1 VQVLLSSRTELKAPV
16 RVQLSGQ
23 KVYVEIVM
31 IMRRGKVRALRVL
44 FLAAFLV
51 LGASAASQAGPLG
64 VNIDPYPD
72 IMSGFITTTYN
83 ATSGAFSASGWALTL
98 DTGTGQQNI
107 TTNFRLTATIDKT
120 GQASAAALTIGSAAS
135 PYLYTATLMGFAF
148 NAIQGGVMEFL
159 FGPAT
164 GSYVPSIYSDS
175 KPLDLQLSAGTGFM
189 GTFATGFTSSSGT
202 AELRGDPPPQG
213 TPEPS
218 ALLVMMIAAA
228 GLLGA
233 TTHAQRSRRGLAA
246 IRLS

>member
-1 VQVLLSSRTELKAPV
+1 
-16 RVQLSGQ
+16 
-23 KVYVEIVM
+23 M
-31 IMRRGKVRALRVL
+31 L

-51 LGASAASQAGPLG
+51 LGLSSVSQAGPLG

-83 ATSGAFSASGWALTL
+83 ATSGSFSASGWALTL

-120 GQASAAALTIGSAAS
+120 GAASAGTLTIGSAAA
-135 PYLYTATLMGFAF
+135 PLLYTASLLGFAY
-148 NAIQGGVMEFL
+148 NAVQGGAMEFL

-175 KPLDLQLSAGTGFM
+175 KPLDLQLSAGTGF
-189 GTFATGFTSSSGT
+189 TSSSGT
-202 AELRGDPPPQG
+202 SELRGDPPLQG

-218 ALLVMMIAAA
+218 ALLLMMVAAA

-233 TTHAQRSRRGLAA
+233 TTHAQRSRRGLAVV
-246 IRLS
+246 RLS

>member
-1 VQVLLSSRTELKAPV
+1 
-16 RVQLSGQ
+16 
-23 KVYVEIVM
+23 M
-31 IMRRGKVRALRVL
+31 IKRRGKVKALKML

-51 LGASAASQAGPLG
+51 LGVSAASQAGPLG
-64 VNIDPYPD
+64 VSVDSYPD

-83 ATSGAFSASGWALTL
+83 ATTGAFNAGGWALTL

-107 TTNFRLTATIDKT
+107 TTNFRLTATIDKS
-120 GQASAAALTIGSAAS
+120 GAASVGSLTIGSAAA
-135 PYLYTATLMGFAF
+135 PLLYTANLISFAF
-148 NAIQGGVMEFL
+148 SAVQGGAMEFI

-175 KPLDLQLSAGTGFM
+175 KPLDLQMSPGTGFM

-202 AELRGDPPPQG
+202 AELRGDPPATG

-218 ALLVMMIAAA
+218 SLLLMMVAAA

-233 TTHAQRSRRGLAA
+233 TTHLQRSSRGLAA

>member
-1 VQVLLSSRTELKAPV
+1 LKAPV
-16 RVQLSGQ
+16 RARLSGQ

-31 IMRRGKVRALRVL
+31 IKRRGKVRALRML

-51 LGASAASQAGPLG
+51 LGVSAASQAGPLG
-64 VNIDPYPD
+64 INVDPYPD

-135 PYLYTATLMGFAF
+135 PLLYTASLLGFAF
-148 NAIQGGVMEFL
+148 NAVQGGAMEFL

-202 AELRGDPPPQG
+202 AELRGDPPATG

-218 ALLVMMIAAA
+218 ALLLMMVAAA

-246 IRLS
+246 IRWS

>member
-1 VQVLLSSRTELKAPV
+1 
-16 RVQLSGQ
+16 
-23 KVYVEIVM
+23 M
-31 IMRRGKVRALRVL
+31 IKRRGKVGALRML

-51 LGASAASQAGPLG
+51 LGISSVSQAGPLG
-64 VNIDPYPD
+64 VSIDPYPD

-83 ATSGAFSASGWALTL
+83 ATSGAFSANGWALTL

-120 GQASAAALTIGSAAS
+120 GAASAGSLTIGSAAA
-135 PYLYTATLMGFAF
+135 PLLYTASLLGFAY
-148 NAIQGGVMEFL
+148 NAVQGGAMEFL

-164 GSYVPSIYSDS
+164 GSYVPSIFADT

-202 AELRGDPPPQG
+202 SELRGDPPPQG

-218 ALLVMMIAAA
+218 ALLLMMVAAA

-246 IRLS
+246 VRLS